1 MMSEKY
7 NCPNCGAPI
16 GYSDKCE
23 YCGTR
28 IRWTPI
34 ISIEYIPKN
43 LHVRQMAVVTKI
55 SELDEELI
63 REVGVARGG
72 DRLIRELGE
81 RLAEGII
88 SEKAFKLSHSYDF
101 CENAHVLR
109 MSTYVGV
116 ER

>member
-1 MMSEKY
+1 MKKDY

-23 YCGTR
+23 YCGTLL
-28 IRWTPI
+28 RWTPM

-72 DRLIRELGE
+72 DWLIRELGK

-88 SEKAFKLSHSYDF
+88 SEKAFKLDHSYDF
-101 CENAHVLR
+101 RENASVLR

-116 ER
+116 EK